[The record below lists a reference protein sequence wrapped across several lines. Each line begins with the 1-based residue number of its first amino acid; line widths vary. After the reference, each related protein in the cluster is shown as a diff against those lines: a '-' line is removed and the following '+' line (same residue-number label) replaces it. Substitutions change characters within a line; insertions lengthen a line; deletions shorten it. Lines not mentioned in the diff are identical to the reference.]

1 MKRIIC
7 FMLAFVVIIC
17 LTSCDNKK
25 SEANLKNDIDS
36 LSYALGVVQTQ
47 GLKDYL
53 VNSLSVDTVYIDDF
67 IKGVNEGANAGD
79 SKQRTAYLAGI
90 SIGQQ
95 ISGQLVKGINAE
107 VFGDGSPKTIS
118 LNNYMAGF
126 ISGLIGNYDLMTIQR
141 AIEVSQRLMSEI
153 KNRENLEINR
163 AGDKEQQLTEQTT
176 QHAPSIN
183 NEWQYLEKE
192 DKLNGI
198 RNYEAKIISIDG
210 KIECSVSAMDLTG
223 SGNYTNILS
232 VAWYDDAIPACHGKL
247 LIGMKFPNDTQ
258 WRKIPI
264 KCNGHA
270 GALVGELKLRDEYEL
285 LKSSSQFSILIANE
299 EFVFKASEPLRWSH

>member
-36 LSYALGVVQTQ
+36 LSYAVGLVQTQ
-47 GLKDYL
+47 GLRDYL

-126 ISGLIGNYDLMTIQR
+126 ISGVIGNNDLMTIQR

-198 RNYEAKIISIDG
+198 RNYEAKIN
-210 KIECSVSAMDLTG
+210 VSST
-223 SGNYTNILS
+223 
-232 VAWYDDAIPACHGKL
+232 KL
-247 LIGMKFPNDTQ
+247 I
-258 WRKIPI
+258 I
-264 KCNGHA
+264 K
-270 GALVGELKLRDEYEL
+270 
-285 LKSSSQFSILIANE
+285 
-299 EFVFKASEPLRWSH
+299 